1 MYLSVNQDCLRQKNC
16 SHSLC
21 RQTPKGA
28 ECYCRPGYL
37 LDSDGVSCTGT
48 VKLVTSVDCS
58 VMCFQIFLFLGIRA
72 FDLGS
77 GGELVTSDLVQ
88 VAQRP
93 DSFICWVNCCPVDTI
108 YSSQCILSRSD

>member
-37 LDSDGVSCTGT
+37 LDSDGISCTGMD
-48 VKLVTSVDCS
+48 KLVTSVDCS
-58 VMCFQIFLFLGIRA
+58 VMFSQIFLFLGIRV

-77 GGELVTSDLVQ
+77 GGVVMWWCIGDF
-88 VAQRP
+88 RP
-93 DSFICWVNCCPVDTI
+93 CPGC
-108 YSSQCILSRSD
+108 SEAR